1 MCLITLSLVNK
12 SIDNI
17 VSLARTWHA
26 FLTVAIASGFI
37 NLLHLTGSLFMLEV
51 YDRILPS
58 KSIPSL
64 IALCVL
70 VLLLYGFQMGFDVV
84 RGQMLT
90 RVADILDQQ
99 LEGRMYKALLKM
111 PFSGEVRGDGLQA
124 LSDLDQI
131 RGFLSSSG
139 PNALFDFPWLPF
151 YLLICFM
158 LHPWIGVSVLIGAVI
173 LVILAVLTNWSTA
186 TLNESAASARG
197 QRNMFAGGSVRNAEA
212 IQAMGMSGTMMA
224 VWREL
229 HGQYKRQSRR
239 GADIVGVYGAA
250 SRVARMII
258 QSGVMA
264 VGAVLVVNGD
274 ATAGS
279 IIAGSIL
286 SAKALAPVEQAIGN
300 WRSFTSARQ
309 GWKRLQKFFEIA
321 PETEK
326 ALSLPRPAFTFS
338 VENLTGAPPNGSTV
352 TLADVS
358 FEIQS
363 GSALGVIG
371 PSASGKSTLARLI
384 VGAWPIR
391 YGKVRFDGANIDQ
404 WDMDELGQYLGYL
417 PQTVE
422 LMSGTV
428 AQNIARF
435 QPDATPASIIDA
447 AKAANVHDL
456 ILNLPEGYKTKVGT
470 NGDGLSA
477 GQRQRIALARALY
490 GEPFLVILDE
500 PNSNL
505 DAEGEN
511 ALSGAI
517 ANVRARGGIVIVIAH
532 RPSALANVNL
542 VAVIAAGRL
551 QRFGTKEE
559 IFGQVLRQNIRPV
572 TSDHQPRVIEDAGS
586 SSAANDM

>member
-1 MCLITLSLVNK
+1 MLDDVRLSK
-12 SIDNI
+12 QIDSE
-17 VSLARTWHA
+17 VSLSRTWHA
-26 FLTVAIASGFI
+26 FLAVAVASGFI

-70 VLLLYGFQMGFDVV
+70 VLLLYGFQIGFDVV

-131 RGFLSSSG
+131 RGFLSSNG

-158 LHPWIGVSVLIGAVI
+158 LHPWIGVSVLIGAAVLVVI
-173 LVILAVLTNWSTA
+173 ALLTNWSTA
-186 TLNESAASARG
+186 TLNEKAANARG
-197 QRNMFAGGSVRNAEA
+197 QRNMFASGSVRNAEA

-224 VWREL
+224 IWRRL
-229 HGQYKRQSRR
+229 HGEYKNQSRR
-239 GADIVGVYGAA
+239 GADIIGAYGAA
-250 SRVARMII
+250 SRAARMII

-264 VGAVLVVNGD
+264 VGAVLVVSGD

-309 GWKRLQKFFEIA
+309 GWSRLQKFFEIA

-338 VENLTGAPPNGSTV
+338 VENLTGAPPGGSTI

-358 FEIQS
+358 FELQA
-363 GSALGVIG
+363 GNALGVIG

-391 YGKVRFDGANIDQ
+391 YGKVRFDGANLDQ
-404 WDMDELGQYLGYL
+404 WDMDELGQHLGYL

-422 LMSGTV
+422 LMAGTV

-456 ILNLPEGYKTKVGT
+456 ILNLPEGYKTKVGP
-470 NGDGLSA
+470 NGDALSA

-532 RPSALANVNL
+532 RPSALSNVDL

-586 SSAANDM
+586 SAAAKDM

>member
-1 MCLITLSLVNK
+1 M
-12 SIDNI
+12 
-17 VSLARTWHA
+17 SLARTWHA
-26 FLTVAIASGFI
+26 FIAVAFASAFI
-37 NLLHLTGSLFMLEV
+37 NLLNLSGSLFMLEV

-58 KSIPSL
+58 KSLPSL
-64 IALCVL
+64 VALCSL
-70 VLLLYGFQMGFDVV
+70 VLLLYSFQMGFDVV

-99 LEGRMYKALLKM
+99 LEGRMYRALLKM
-111 PFSGEVRGDGLQA
+111 PFSGEMRGDGLQA
-124 LSDLDQI
+124 LFDLDQI
-131 RGFLSSSG
+131 RGFLSSNG

-158 LHPWIGVSVLIGAVI
+158 LHPWIGISVLAGAVT
-173 LVILAVLTNWSTA
+173 LVGLTVLMNWST
-186 TLNESAASARG
+186 TSLNEKAASARG
-197 QRNMFAGGSVRNAEA
+197 QRNQFASGTVRNAEA
-212 IQAMGMSGTMMA
+212 IGSMGMSATMMIL
-224 VWREL
+224 WREL
-229 HGQYKRQSRR
+229 HGQYKLHSRR
-239 GADIVGVYGAA
+239 GADILGAYGAA

-264 VGAVLVVNGD
+264 VGAVLVVSGD

-300 WRSFTSARQ
+300 WRSFASARQ
-309 GWKRLQKFFEIA
+309 GWNRLQKFIETV
-321 PETEK
+321 PEED
-326 ALSLPRPAFTFS
+326 AFLSLPRPAFTFS
-338 VENLTGAPPNGSTV
+338 VENLTGSPPGGGAL
-352 TLADVS
+352 TLMDVS
-358 FEIQS
+358 FEVQA
-363 GSALGVIG
+363 GSALAVIG

-391 YGKVRFDGANIDQ
+391 HGKVRFDGASLDQ
-404 WDMDELGQYLGYL
+404 WSMDELGQYLGYL

-422 LMSGTV
+422 LMAGTV

-435 QPDATPASIIDA
+435 RPDATAASIIDA

-456 ILNLPEGYKTKVGT
+456 ILNLPDGYKTKIGV
-470 NGDGLSA
+470 NGDALSA
-477 GQRQRIALARALY
+477 GQKQRIALARAVY
-490 GEPFLVILDE
+490 GNPFLVVLDE

-505 DAEGEN
+505 DAEGES
-511 ALSGAI
+511 ALSNAI

-532 RPSALANVNL
+532 RPSALANVDL

-559 IFGQVLRQNIRPV
+559 IFGQALRQNIRPII
-572 TSDHQPRVIEDAGS
+572 SDRPPRAIEDAGS
-586 SSAANDM
+586 SPATNEL